1 LEHRQQERKR
11 MSNAVRV
18 VPRITWTD
26 STGRRHGMT
35 VTTPRGKVPIGG
47 GYEDMEHA
55 TVAEHLRA
63 IIGRLREAGCTDV
76 LPVLWPAEYE
86 QKLRGGADFGA
97 DELVIE
103 IPEGPPVNRLSADEH
118 AVVGLVLAYRETPNA

>member
-1 LEHRQQERKR
+1 
-11 MSNAVRV
+11 MSNAVRL

-26 STGRRHGMT
+26 PTGQGHGMT
-35 VTTPRGKVPIGG
+35 VTRPRGKVPVGG

-76 LPVLWPAEYE
+76 RPVLWPAEYE
-86 QKLRGGADFGA
+86 TKLRGGTDFGT

-103 IPEGPPVNRLSADEH
+103 IPEGAPVNIPGIDEY
-118 AVVGLVLAYRETPNA
+118 AVVGLVVTEQLAEKRWTETPNA